1 MKIKIKKGLKQ
12 KINIRNKKNYNIFF
26 YKDYYKSKITL
37 IDVTICIVHW
47 LFIVHINIL
56 LHKLWIKSN
65 ILKSSFAMCKI
76 WCGSH
81 K

>member
-37 IDVTICIVHW
+37 IDVTICIVH
-47 LFIVHINIL
+47 
-56 LHKLWIKSN
+56 
-65 ILKSSFAMCKI
+65 
-76 WCGSH
+76 
-81 K
+81 